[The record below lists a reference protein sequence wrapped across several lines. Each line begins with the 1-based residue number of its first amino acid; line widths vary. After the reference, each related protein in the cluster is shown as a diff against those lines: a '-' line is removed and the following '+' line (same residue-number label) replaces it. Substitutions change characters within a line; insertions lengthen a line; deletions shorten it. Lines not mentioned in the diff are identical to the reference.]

1 MKIPIKSNGALFVNH
16 TIFYQNDE
24 RFFRSPVCSCTCT
37 GNVFFDTGN
46 VPGMSCMFFEKCWQ
60 NQINLWKKHQCKQT
74 KTIFLQNFSIL
85 SWRRCYY
92 ILQKSNESSNSL
104 ETRHNKNRENKW
116 SAYTLFTSV
125 FLNVLVQFDPR
136 CNLLSDWNF
145 SPFDQLAK
153 QFKIFKAFSFASL
166 LQCLAILQRSFE
178 RTHANS
184 IKIKTSWSWINYF
197 VSLVDVS
204 GEPMFVEYIRW
215 IELNSKW
222 RQILARRSFLAS
234 AIRCC
239 LKRYWAYRY

>member
-1 MKIPIKSNGALFVNH
+1 MKIPIKSNGALFVNDTVFAKTTSVFLDH
-16 TIFYQNDE
+16 LFV
-24 RFFRSPVCSCTCT
+24 PVHAA
-37 GNVFFDTGN
+37 DK
-46 VPGMSCMFFEKCWQ
+46 FFEKCWQ
-60 NQINLWKKHQCKQT
+60 NQINLWKKHQCKQP

-92 ILQKSNESSNSL
+92 ILQKSDESSNSL
-104 ETRHNKNRENKW
+104 ETRHDKNRKNKW

-178 RTHANS
+178 RTR
-184 IKIKTSWSWINYF
+184 IQ
-197 VSLVDVS
+197 
-204 GEPMFVEYIRW
+204 
-215 IELNSKW
+215 SK
-222 RQILARRSFLAS
+222 
-234 AIRCC
+234 
-239 LKRYWAYRY
+239 